1 MPSLILD
8 GECLSVNLESERL
21 RIVRSEIDEKGARR
35 QTRTQVPLRDLDRV
49 VVMGRPSITT
59 PVLQKLMFEGI
70 PCYFATARNRWIG
83 SLLPDGNRDAAR
95 RLRQYETAR
104 DNALRLRLAR
114 MIVAVKIR
122 NSRRVLQRLAANR
135 AESAVPEQTAA
146 CEILDRLADRA
157 GRCDNLDEL
166 RGLEGLAAAR
176 YFGRLGAFFPPA
188 IPFTGRSRRPPKD
201 AANALLSWT
210 YTIALGEVEC
220 EIRQRGLDPCIGFFH
235 EMSHGA
241 PSLALDLMEPLRA
254 PLCDLLCLNILNH
267 AILTPDH
274 FQYDAEKGGVFLTR
288 EAHRPFFQ
296 SYERAVTRNFSLTK
310 GEPHTSFRRIVGDQ
324 VNVVLAAMSGETNRT
339 FFRMP

>member
-122 NSRRVLQRLAANR
+122 NSRREPPPAKFSTASPTAPAAATTSTNCAAWKDSPPR
-135 AESAVPEQTAA
+135 ATSDVSALSSRPPYRSRAVPAVRPKAPPTLCFPGPTPSPSAKSNAKSGSAASIPASGSSMKCRTA
-146 CEILDRLADRA
+146 
-157 GRCDNLDEL
+157 
-166 RGLEGLAAAR
+166 
-176 YFGRLGAFFPPA
+176 PPVS
-188 IPFTGRSRRPPKD
+188 P
-201 AANALLSWT
+201 WT
-210 YTIALGEVEC
+210 
-220 EIRQRGLDPCIGFFH
+220 
-235 EMSHGA
+235 
-241 PSLALDLMEPLRA
+241 
-254 PLCDLLCLNILNH
+254 
-267 AILTPDH
+267 
-274 FQYDAEKGGVFLTR
+274 
-288 EAHRPFFQ
+288 
-296 SYERAVTRNFSLTK
+296 
-310 GEPHTSFRRIVGDQ
+310 
-324 VNVVLAAMSGETNRT
+324 
-339 FFRMP
+339 